1 MVGVLLNWPI
11 LNEKPWLFAIV
22 LVFSIGL
29 FLLARSRRWTAIAA
43 LAIALAWI
51 LYFEPDLQYYLDIRH
66 AATDSIIE
74 PLLREYYIR
83 GYILAFMPLPFVML
97 GLWLRRRT
105 RA

>member
-1 MVGVLLNWPI
+1 MRSHVLFAI
-11 LNEKPWLFAIV
+11 CFAIV